1 MKKIYLRRT
10 AKIIAFI
17 LCFIVVFFA
26 LNALFSDMYS
36 TRVRSFYHME
46 KDSID
51 AIFFGPSQSYCAINA
66 QKITEEYGISSFDFC
81 ADGQPLVMTYY
92 YLREALKRQKPKVVG
107 VEISKI
113 FNTPVTAERIVYSYS
128 AMPLTVEKY
137 NSLKALHDG
146 DKTKA
151 FEWFIPL
158 FANHSWWNQINP
170 FLLVKD
176 LLSDH
181 SAEYLL
187 RGFEDNK
194 AAEPVEIEFL
204 NGGGYGEIQQ
214 IPDYSIDALND
225 ISELCRQNGIK
236 LILFKTPVA
245 ADWTI
250 NDSKTVK
257 EYMSENG
264 FTFFDMNDNLDE
276 IGIDPETDF
285 LNKLHLNTKGANK
298 TTDYLVRKLKSLNI
312 F

>member
-17 LCFIVVFFA
+17 LCFAIVFFA
-26 LNALFSDMYS
+26 LNVVFSNLYIS
-36 TRVRSFYHME
+36 RTPIKSFYHLE
-46 KDSID
+46 KNSAD
-51 AIFFGPSQSYCAINA
+51 AVFFGPSQMMRGVNSI
-66 QKITEEYGISSFDFC
+66 KITDEYGIPSFSF
-81 ADGQPLVMTYY
+81 GGNSQPLEMSYY
-92 YLREALKRQKPKVVG
+92 YLIETLKRQKPKVVG

-146 DKTKA
+146 DKIKA
-151 FEWFIPL
+151 FEWFVPL

-204 NGGGYGEIQQ
+204 NGGGVRRN
-214 IPDYSIDALND
+214 PANT
-225 ISELCRQNGIK
+225 R
-236 LILFKTPVA
+236 LF
-245 ADWTI
+245 
-250 NDSKTVK
+250 
-257 EYMSENG
+257 Y
-264 FTFFDMNDNLDE
+264 
-276 IGIDPETDF
+276 
-285 LNKLHLNTKGANK
+285 
-298 TTDYLVRKLKSLNI
+298 RCLKRY